1 MNKKMYEQVDVRIT
15 LLKTE
20 DVVRTSGSP
29 SPTAIIVEGE
39 AIGWQEGWGNN

>member
-15 LLKTE
+15 AFKNE

-39 AIGWQEGWGNN
+39 AIGWQDGWSND